1 MNNSNFNPNEE
12 IEAMKTTDAAETPVD
27 DTPAAD
33 KAVAAETATEAT
45 ASEPDVKQ
53 ETVEETASE
62 PDVKQETVEETAS
75 EPADKADDADEAPAS
90 AAYKSAHMTA
100 AAAAL
105 NVEGEEV
112 DIRRRQPRVQKEIKK
127 SRISY
132 EKKKG
137 LYGYGFIAIWI
148 VGVIYMFIVPIFK
161 SAWYSMCYTELV
173 STAEQAAQRGMT
185 SAGIYTEWN
194 NFGNYE
200 EALFKNQDYLPKL
213 TESLGAMVP
222 QVIVVMIFSL
232 FIALLLNQKFRGR
245 TFARAVFF
253 LPVLVAT
260 GPVLAVIKGDI
271 STNGISSG
279 EQFSALF
286 QTDLVDELL
295 QFLGIYNLNEQL
307 TTTIQTITSD
317 IFNLLWSA
325 GIQILIFLAALQQIP
340 TSAKEAASME
350 GATGWEFFWKITFPM
365 ISPMILANLIY
376 TVIDT
381 FIDSE
386 NPVMSIVLAQS
397 RSLRYGLSAAMA
409 WIYFLIVAVALAII
423 VAIVSKFVFYE
434 ND

>member
-33 KAVAAETATEAT
+33 KAVAAETAAEA
-45 ASEPDVKQ
+45 
-53 ETVEETASE
+53 TASE

-90 AAYKSAHMTA
+90 VANKSAHMTA

-105 NVEGEEV
+105 NVEDEEV

-148 VGVIYMFIVPIFK
+148 IGVIYMFIVPIFK

-173 STAEQAAQRGMT
+173 TTADQATQRGMT

-295 QFLGIYNLNEQL
+295 QFLGIYNLNQQL
-307 TTTIQTITSD
+307 TMTIQTITSD

-340 TSAKEAASME
+340 VSAKEAASME

-397 RSLRYGLSAAMA
+397 RDLRYGLSAAMA

>member
-33 KAVAAETATEAT
+33 KAVAAETAAEAT

-53 ETVEETASE
+53 ETVEET
-62 PDVKQETVEETAS
+62 TS

-90 AAYKSAHMTA
+90 VANKSAHMTA

-105 NVEGEEV
+105 NVEDEEV

-148 VGVIYMFIVPIFK
+148 IGVIYMFIVPIFK

-173 STAEQAAQRGMT
+173 TTADQAAQRGMT

-295 QFLGIYNLNEQL
+295 QFLGIYNLNQQL
-307 TTTIQTITSD
+307 TMTIQTITSD

-340 TSAKEAASME
+340 VSAKEAASME

-397 RSLRYGLSAAMA
+397 RGLRYGLSAAMA

>member
-33 KAVAAETATEAT
+33 KAVAAETAAEA
-45 ASEPDVKQ
+45 
-53 ETVEETASE
+53 TASE

-75 EPADKADDADEAPAS
+75 EPADKADDADEEPAS
-90 AAYKSAHMTA
+90 VANKSAHMTA

-105 NVEGEEV
+105 NVEDEEV

-148 VGVIYMFIVPIFK
+148 IGVIYMFIVPIFK

-173 STAEQAAQRGMT
+173 TTADQAAQRGMT

-295 QFLGIYNLNEQL
+295 QFLGIYNLNQQL
-307 TTTIQTITSD
+307 TMTIQTITSD

-340 TSAKEAASME
+340 VSAKEAASME

-397 RSLRYGLSAAMA
+397 RGLRYGLSAAMA

>member
-33 KAVAAETATEAT
+33 KAVAAETAAEA
-45 ASEPDVKQ
+45 
-53 ETVEETASE
+53 TASE

-90 AAYKSAHMTA
+90 VANKSAHMTA

-105 NVEGEEV
+105 NVEDEEV

-148 VGVIYMFIVPIFK
+148 IGVIYMFIVPIFK

-173 STAEQAAQRGMT
+173 TTADQAAQRGMT

-295 QFLGIYNLNEQL
+295 QFLGIYNLNQQL
-307 TTTIQTITSD
+307 TMTIQTITSD

-340 TSAKEAASME
+340 VSAKEAAYME

-397 RSLRYGLSAAMA
+397 RGLRYGLSAAMA

>member
-27 DTPAAD
+27 DTPATD
-33 KAVAAETATEAT
+33 KAVAAETAAEA
-45 ASEPDVKQ
+45 
-53 ETVEETASE
+53 TASE

-90 AAYKSAHMTA
+90 VANKSAHMTA

-105 NVEGEEV
+105 NVEDEEV

-148 VGVIYMFIVPIFK
+148 IGVIYMFIVPIFK

-173 STAEQAAQRGMT
+173 TTADQAAQRGMT

-295 QFLGIYNLNEQL
+295 QFLGIYNLNQQL
-307 TTTIQTITSD
+307 TMTIQTITSD

-340 TSAKEAASME
+340 VSAKEAASIE

-397 RSLRYGLSAAMA
+397 RGLRYGLSAAMA

>member
-62 PDVKQETVEETAS
+62 P
-75 EPADKADDADEAPAS
+75 ADKADNADEAPAS

-194 NFGNYE
+194 NFE

-307 TTTIQTITSD
+307 TMTIQTITSD

>member
-12 IEAMKTTDAAETPVD
+12 IEAIKTTDAAETPVD
-27 DTPAAD
+27 DAPAAEQ
-33 KAVAAETATEAT
+33 AASAETATEAL
-45 ASEPDVKQ
+45 AADA
-53 ETVEETASE
+53 ETVQDTVDTSADEPAEAETA
-62 PDVKQETVEETAS
+62 EEA
-75 EPADKADDADEAPAS
+75 APVAQ
-90 AAYKSAHMTA
+90 KSAHMTA

-148 VGVIYMFIVPIFK
+148 VGVIYMFIIPIFQ

-173 STAEQAAQRGMT
+173 STPEQAAQRGMT

-213 TESLGAMVP
+213 TESLGGMVP
-222 QVIVVMIFSL
+222 QVIIVMIFSL

-260 GPVLAVIKGDI
+260 GPVLAVIRGDI
-271 STNGISSG
+271 SNNGISSG

-295 QFLGIYNLNEQL
+295 EFLGIYNLSEQL

-386 NPVMSIVLAQS
+386 NAVMKIVLAQS
-397 RSLRYGLSAAMA
+397 RNLKYGLSAAMA

>member
-33 KAVAAETATEAT
+33 KAVAAETAAEA
-45 ASEPDVKQ
+45 
-53 ETVEETASE
+53 TASE

-90 AAYKSAHMTA
+90 VANKSAHMTA

-105 NVEGEEV
+105 NVEDEEV

-148 VGVIYMFIVPIFK
+148 IGVIYMFIVPIFK

-173 STAEQAAQRGMT
+173 TTADQAAQRGMT

-295 QFLGIYNLNEQL
+295 QFLGIYNLNQQL
-307 TTTIQTITSD
+307 TMTIQTITSD

-340 TSAKEAASME
+340 VSAKEAASMA

-397 RSLRYGLSAAMA
+397 RGLRYGLSAAMA

>member
-33 KAVAAETATEAT
+33 KAVAAETAAEA
-45 ASEPDVKQ
+45 
-53 ETVEETASE
+53 TASE

-90 AAYKSAHMTA
+90 VANKSAHMTA

-105 NVEGEEV
+105 NVEDEEV

-148 VGVIYMFIVPIFK
+148 IGVIYMFIVPIFK

-173 STAEQAAQRGMT
+173 TTADQAAQRGMT

-213 TESLGAMVP
+213 TESLGAMAP

-295 QFLGIYNLNEQL
+295 QFLGIYNLNQQL
-307 TTTIQTITSD
+307 TMTIQTITSD

-340 TSAKEAASME
+340 VSAKEAASME

-365 ISPMILANLIY
+365 ISPMILANMIY

-397 RSLRYGLSAAMA
+397 RGLRYGLSAAMA

>member
-12 IEAMKTTDAAETPVD
+12 IEAIKTTDAAETPVD
-27 DTPAAD
+27 DAPAAEQ
-33 KAVAAETATEAT
+33 AASAETATEAL
-45 ASEPDVKQ
+45 AADA
-53 ETVEETASE
+53 ETVQDTVDTSADEPAEAETA
-62 PDVKQETVEETAS
+62 EES
-75 EPADKADDADEAPAS
+75 APVAQ
-90 AAYKSAHMTA
+90 KSAHMTA

-148 VGVIYMFIVPIFK
+148 VGVIYMFIIPIFQ

-173 STAEQAAQRGMT
+173 STPEQAAQRGMT

-213 TESLGAMVP
+213 TESLGGMVP
-222 QVIVVMIFSL
+222 QVIIVMIFSL

-260 GPVLAVIKGDI
+260 GPVLAVIRGDI
-271 STNGISSG
+271 SNNGISSG

-295 QFLGIYNLNEQL
+295 EFLGIYNLSEQL

-386 NPVMSIVLAQS
+386 NAVMKIVLAQS
-397 RSLRYGLSAAMA
+397 RNLKYGLSAAMA

>member
-33 KAVAAETATEAT
+33 KAVAAETAAE
-45 ASEPDVKQ
+45 V
-53 ETVEETASE
+53 TASE

-90 AAYKSAHMTA
+90 VANKSAHMTA

-105 NVEGEEV
+105 NVEDEEV

-148 VGVIYMFIVPIFK
+148 IGVIYMFIVPIFK

-173 STAEQAAQRGMT
+173 TTADQAAQRGMT

-295 QFLGIYNLNEQL
+295 QFLGIYNLNQQL
-307 TTTIQTITSD
+307 TMTIQTITSD

-340 TSAKEAASME
+340 VSAKEAASME

-397 RSLRYGLSAAMA
+397 RGLRYGLSAAMA

>member
-12 IEAMKTTDAAETPVD
+12 IEAMKTTAAAETPVD

-45 ASEPDVKQ
+45 ASEH
-53 ETVEETASE
+53 
-62 PDVKQETVEETAS
+62 DVKQETVEETAS

-90 AAYKSAHMTA
+90 VANKSAHMTA

-105 NVEGEEV
+105 NVEDEEV

-307 TTTIQTITSD
+307 TMTIQTITSD

-325 GIQILIFLAALQQIP
+325 GIQILIFLAALQQISV
-340 TSAKEAASME
+340 SAKEAASME

-397 RSLRYGLSAAMA
+397 RALRYGLSAAMA

>member
-62 PDVKQETVEETAS
+62 P
-75 EPADKADDADEAPAS
+75 ADKADDADEAPVSVAN
-90 AAYKSAHMTA
+90 KSAHMTA

-105 NVEGEEV
+105 NVEDEEV

-307 TTTIQTITSD
+307 TMTIQTITSD

-340 TSAKEAASME
+340 VSAKEAASME

-386 NPVMSIVLAQS
+386 TRLCQ
-397 RSLRYGLSAAMA
+397 
-409 WIYFLIVAVALAII
+409 
-423 VAIVSKFVFYE
+423 
-434 ND
+434 

>member
-12 IEAMKTTDAAETPVD
+12 IEAIKTTDAAETPVD
-27 DTPAAD
+27 DAPAAEQ
-33 KAVAAETATEAT
+33 AASAETATEAL
-45 ASEPDVKQ
+45 AADA
-53 ETVEETASE
+53 ETVQDTVDTSADEPAEAETAEETA
-62 PDVKQETVEETAS
+62 PVAQ
-75 EPADKADDADEAPAS
+75 
-90 AAYKSAHMTA
+90 KSAHMTA

-148 VGVIYMFIVPIFK
+148 VGVIYMFIIPIFQ

-173 STAEQAAQRGMT
+173 STPEQAAQRGMT

-213 TESLGAMVP
+213 TESLGGMVP
-222 QVIVVMIFSL
+222 QVIIVMIFSL

-260 GPVLAVIKGDI
+260 GPVLAVIRGDI
-271 STNGISSG
+271 SNNGISSG

-295 QFLGIYNLNEQL
+295 EFLGIYNLSEQL

-386 NPVMSIVLAQS
+386 NAVMKIVLAQS
-397 RSLRYGLSAAMA
+397 RNLKYGLSAAMA

-423 VAIVSKFVFYE
+423 VAVVSKFVFYE

>member
-12 IEAMKTTDAAETPVD
+12 IEAMKTTDAETPVD

-33 KAVAAETATEAT
+33 KAVAAETATEA
-45 ASEPDVKQ
+45 
-53 ETVEETASE
+53 TASE

-148 VGVIYMFIVPIFK
+148 IGVIYMFIVPIFK

-173 STAEQAAQRGMT
+173 TTAEQAAQRGMT

-397 RSLRYGLSAAMA
+397 RGLRYGLSAAMA

>member
-12 IEAMKTTDAAETPVD
+12 IEAMKTTDAAETPVND
-27 DTPAAD
+27 APAAEQ
-33 KAVAAETATEAT
+33 AAPAETVADTTDEPAAT
-45 ASEPDVKQ
+45 AESVVQ
-53 ETVEETASE
+53 
-62 PDVKQETVEETAS
+62 
-75 EPADKADDADEAPAS
+75 
-90 AAYKSAHMTA
+90 KSAHMTA

-148 VGVIYMFIVPIFK
+148 VGVIYMFLIPIFQ
-161 SAWYSMCYTELV
+161 SAWYSLCYTELV
-173 STAEQAAQRGMT
+173 TTPEQAAQRGMS

-222 QVIVVMIFSL
+222 QVVVVMIFSL

-260 GPVLAVIKGDI
+260 GPVLAVIRGDI
-271 STNGISSG
+271 SNNGISSG

-286 QTDLVDELL
+286 QTDLVDQLL
-295 QFLGIYNLNEQL
+295 EFLGIYNLNEQL
-307 TTTIQTITSD
+307 TMTIQTITSD

-386 NPVMSIVLAQS
+386 NAVMKIVLAQS
-397 RSLRYGLSAAMA
+397 RNLKYGLSSAMA

>member
-33 KAVAAETATEAT
+33 KAVAAETAAEA
-45 ASEPDVKQ
+45 
-53 ETVEETASE
+53 TASE

-90 AAYKSAHMTA
+90 VANKSAHMTA

-105 NVEGEEV
+105 NVEDEEV

-148 VGVIYMFIVPIFK
+148 IGVIYMFIVPIFK

-173 STAEQAAQRGMT
+173 TTADQAAQRGMT

-295 QFLGIYNLNEQL
+295 QFLGIYNLNQQL
-307 TTTIQTITSD
+307 TMTIQTITSD

-340 TSAKEAASME
+340 VSAKEAASME
-350 GATGWEFFWKITFPM
+350 GATGWEFFWKITFTM

-397 RSLRYGLSAAMA
+397 RGLRYGLSAAMA

>member
-12 IEAMKTTDAAETPVD
+12 IEAMKTTAAAETPVD

-33 KAVAAETATEAT
+33 KAVAAETAAEA
-45 ASEPDVKQ
+45 
-53 ETVEETASE
+53 TASE

-90 AAYKSAHMTA
+90 VANKSAHMTA

-105 NVEGEEV
+105 NVEDEEV
-112 DIRRRQPRVQKEIKK
+112 DICRRQPRVQKEIKK

-148 VGVIYMFIVPIFK
+148 IGVIYMFIVPIFK

-173 STAEQAAQRGMT
+173 TTADQAAQRGMT

-295 QFLGIYNLNEQL
+295 QFLGIYNLNQQL
-307 TTTIQTITSD
+307 TMTIQTITSD

-340 TSAKEAASME
+340 VSAKEAASME

-397 RSLRYGLSAAMA
+397 RGLRYGLSAAMA

>member
-33 KAVAAETATEAT
+33 KAVETAAEA
-45 ASEPDVKQ
+45 
-53 ETVEETASE
+53 TASE

-90 AAYKSAHMTA
+90 VANKSAHMTA

-105 NVEGEEV
+105 NVEDEEV

-148 VGVIYMFIVPIFK
+148 IGVIYMFIVPIFK

-173 STAEQAAQRGMT
+173 TTADQAAQRGMT

-295 QFLGIYNLNEQL
+295 QFLGIYNLNQQL
-307 TTTIQTITSD
+307 TMTIQTITSD

-340 TSAKEAASME
+340 VSAKEAASME

-397 RSLRYGLSAAMA
+397 RGLRYGLSAAMA

>member
-27 DTPAAD
+27 DTPATD
-33 KAVAAETATEAT
+33 KAVAAETAAEA
-45 ASEPDVKQ
+45 
-53 ETVEETASE
+53 TASE

-90 AAYKSAHMTA
+90 VANKSAHMTA
-100 AAAAL
+100 AAVAL
-105 NVEGEEV
+105 NVEDEEV

-148 VGVIYMFIVPIFK
+148 IGVIYMFIVPIFK

-173 STAEQAAQRGMT
+173 TTADQAAQRGMT

-295 QFLGIYNLNEQL
+295 QFLGIYNLNQQL
-307 TTTIQTITSD
+307 TMTIQTITSD

-340 TSAKEAASME
+340 VSAKEAASME

-397 RSLRYGLSAAMA
+397 RGLRYGLSAAMA

>member
-33 KAVAAETATEAT
+33 KAVAAETAAEA
-45 ASEPDVKQ
+45 
-53 ETVEETASE
+53 TASE

-90 AAYKSAHMTA
+90 VANKSAHMTA

-105 NVEGEEV
+105 NVEDEEV

-148 VGVIYMFIVPIFK
+148 IGVIYMFIVPIFK

-173 STAEQAAQRGMT
+173 TTADQAAQRGMT

-295 QFLGIYNLNEQL
+295 QFLGIYNLNQQL
-307 TTTIQTITSD
+307 ITTIQTITSD

-340 TSAKEAASME
+340 VSAKEAASME

-397 RSLRYGLSAAMA
+397 RGLRYGLSAAMA

>member
-33 KAVAAETATEAT
+33 KAVAAETAAEA
-45 ASEPDVKQ
+45 
-53 ETVEETASE
+53 TASE

-90 AAYKSAHMTA
+90 VANKSAHMTA

-105 NVEGEEV
+105 NVEDEEV

-148 VGVIYMFIVPIFK
+148 IGVIYMFIVPIFK

-173 STAEQAAQRGMT
+173 TTADQAAQRGMT

-295 QFLGIYNLNEQL
+295 QFFGIYNLNQQL
-307 TTTIQTITSD
+307 TMTIQTITSD

-340 TSAKEAASME
+340 VSAKEAASME

-397 RSLRYGLSAAMA
+397 RGLRYGLSAAMA

>member
-33 KAVAAETATEAT
+33 KAVAAETAAEA
-45 ASEPDVKQ
+45 
-53 ETVEETASE
+53 TASE

-90 AAYKSAHMTA
+90 VANKSAHMTA

-105 NVEGEEV
+105 NVEDEEV

-148 VGVIYMFIVPIFK
+148 IGVIYMFIVPIFK

-173 STAEQAAQRGMT
+173 TTADQAAQRGMT

-295 QFLGIYNLNEQL
+295 QFLGIYNLNQQL
-307 TTTIQTITSD
+307 TMTIQTITSD

-340 TSAKEAASME
+340 VSASME

-397 RSLRYGLSAAMA
+397 RGLRYGLSAAMA

>member
-33 KAVAAETATEAT
+33 KAVAAETAAEA
-45 ASEPDVKQ
+45 
-53 ETVEETASE
+53 TASE

-90 AAYKSAHMTA
+90 VANKSAHMTA

-105 NVEGEEV
+105 NVEDEEV
-112 DIRRRQPRVQKEIKK
+112 DIRRRQPRVQQEIKK

-148 VGVIYMFIVPIFK
+148 IGVIYMFIVPIFK

-173 STAEQAAQRGMT
+173 TTADQAAQRGMT

-295 QFLGIYNLNEQL
+295 QFLGIYNLNQQL
-307 TTTIQTITSD
+307 TMTIQTITSD

-340 TSAKEAASME
+340 VSAKEAASME

-397 RSLRYGLSAAMA
+397 RDLRYGLSAAMA

>member
-12 IEAMKTTDAAETPVD
+12 IEAIKTTDAAETPVD
-27 DTPAAD
+27 DAPAAEQ
-33 KAVAAETATEAT
+33 AASAETATEAL
-45 ASEPDVKQ
+45 AADA
-53 ETVEETASE
+53 ETVQDTVDTSADEPAEEETA
-62 PDVKQETVEETAS
+62 EES
-75 EPADKADDADEAPAS
+75 APVAQ
-90 AAYKSAHMTA
+90 KSAHMTA

-148 VGVIYMFIVPIFK
+148 VGVIYMFIIPIFQ

-173 STAEQAAQRGMT
+173 STPEQAAQRGMS

-213 TESLGAMVP
+213 TESLGGMVP
-222 QVIVVMIFSL
+222 QVIIVMIFSL

-260 GPVLAVIKGDI
+260 GPVLAVIRGDI
-271 STNGISSG
+271 SNNGISSG

-295 QFLGIYNLNEQL
+295 EFLGIYNLSEQL

-386 NPVMSIVLAQS
+386 NAVMKIVLAQS
-397 RSLRYGLSAAMA
+397 RNLKYGLSAAMA

>member
-12 IEAMKTTDAAETPVD
+12 IEAMKTTDAADIPENTADAQAIPAAEPTEASVNEATTEAVAQNAEEA
-27 DTPAAD
+27 TPAQAVEAEAEAPSEATQLEAAPSAD
-33 KAVAAETATEAT
+33 ISAAE
-45 ASEPDVKQ
+45 
-53 ETVEETASE
+53 
-62 PDVKQETVEETAS
+62 
-75 EPADKADDADEAPAS
+75 
-90 AAYKSAHMTA
+90 
-100 AAAAL
+100 AAL
-105 NVEGEEV
+105 NAAGEEI
-112 DIRRRQPRVQKEIKK
+112 DIRGQKPRREQKIKK

-148 VGVIYMFIVPIFK
+148 VGFIYMFLIPIIQ
-161 SAWYSMCYTELV
+161 SAWYSLSFTELV
-173 STAEQAAQRGMT
+173 TTPEQMEKRGMS

-200 EALFKNQDYLPKL
+200 EALFKDQNYLPKL

-222 QVIVVMIFSL
+222 QVVVVMIFSL

-245 TFARAVFF
+245 TLARAVFF

-260 GPVLAVIKGDI
+260 GPVLAVIRGDI

-279 EQFSALF
+279 EQFSSLF

-295 QFLGIYNLNEQL
+295 SFLGIYNLNEQL

-340 TSAKEAASME
+340 VSAKEAAAME

-386 NPVMSIVLAQS
+386 NPVMSLVLAQS
-397 RSLRYGLSAAMA
+397 RALKYGLSAAMA
-409 WIYFLIVAVALAII
+409 WIYFLIIAVALAII
-423 VAIVSKFVFYE
+423 VAIVSRFVFYE

>member
-62 PDVKQETVEETAS
+62 P
-75 EPADKADDADEAPAS
+75 ADKADDADEAPAS
-90 AAYKSAHMTA
+90 VANKSAHMTS

-105 NVEGEEV
+105 NVEDEEV

-148 VGVIYMFIVPIFK
+148 IGVIYMFIVPIFK

-173 STAEQAAQRGMT
+173 TTADQAAQRGMT

-295 QFLGIYNLNEQL
+295 QFLGIYNLNQQL
-307 TTTIQTITSD
+307 TMTIQTITSD

-340 TSAKEAASME
+340 VSAKEAASME

-397 RSLRYGLSAAMA
+397 RGLRYGLSAAMA

>member
-12 IEAMKTTDAAETPVD
+12 IEAMKTTDTAETPVD

-53 ETVEETASE
+53 ETV
-62 PDVKQETVEETAS
+62 DETAS

-148 VGVIYMFIVPIFK
+148 IGVIYMFIVPIFK

-173 STAEQAAQRGMT
+173 TTADQAAQRGMT

-397 RSLRYGLSAAMA
+397 RALRYGLSAAMA

>member
-33 KAVAAETATEAT
+33 KAVAAETAAEA
-45 ASEPDVKQ
+45 
-53 ETVEETASE
+53 TASE

-90 AAYKSAHMTA
+90 VANKSAHMTA

-105 NVEGEEV
+105 NVEDEEV

-148 VGVIYMFIVPIFK
+148 IGVIYMFIVPIFK

-173 STAEQAAQRGMT
+173 TTADQAAQRGMT

-232 FIALLLNQKFRGR
+232 FIALLNQKFRGR

-295 QFLGIYNLNEQL
+295 QFLGIYNLNQQL
-307 TTTIQTITSD
+307 TMTIQTITSD

-340 TSAKEAASME
+340 VSAKEAASME

-397 RSLRYGLSAAMA
+397 RGLRYGLSAAMA

>member
-33 KAVAAETATEAT
+33 KAVAAETAAEA
-45 ASEPDVKQ
+45 
-53 ETVEETASE
+53 TASE

-90 AAYKSAHMTA
+90 VANKSAHMTA

-105 NVEGEEV
+105 NVEDEEV

-148 VGVIYMFIVPIFK
+148 IGVIYMFIVPIFK

-173 STAEQAAQRGMT
+173 TTADQAAQRGMT

-232 FIALLLNQKFRGR
+232 FIALLLKQKFRGR

-295 QFLGIYNLNEQL
+295 QFLGIYNLNQQL

-340 TSAKEAASME
+340 VSAKEAASME

-397 RSLRYGLSAAMA
+397 RGLRYGLSAAMA

>member
-33 KAVAAETATEAT
+33 KAVAAETAAEAT
-45 ASEPDVKQ
+45 ASE
-53 ETVEETASE
+53 T
-62 PDVKQETVEETAS
+62 DVKQETVEETAS

-90 AAYKSAHMTA
+90 VANKSAHMTA

-105 NVEGEEV
+105 NVEDEEV

-148 VGVIYMFIVPIFK
+148 IGVIYMFIVPIFK

-173 STAEQAAQRGMT
+173 TTADQAAQRGMT

-295 QFLGIYNLNEQL
+295 QFLGIYNLNQQL
-307 TTTIQTITSD
+307 TMTIQTITSD

-340 TSAKEAASME
+340 VSAKEAASME

-397 RSLRYGLSAAMA
+397 RGLRYGLSAAMA
-409 WIYFLIVAVALAII
+409 WIYFLIVAVALAFI

>member
-33 KAVAAETATEAT
+33 KAVAVETAAEA
-45 ASEPDVKQ
+45 
-53 ETVEETASE
+53 TASE

-90 AAYKSAHMTA
+90 VANKSAHMTA

-105 NVEGEEV
+105 NVEDEEV
-112 DIRRRQPRVQKEIKK
+112 DIRRSQPRVQKEIKK

-148 VGVIYMFIVPIFK
+148 IGVIYMFIVPIFK

-173 STAEQAAQRGMT
+173 TTADQAAQRGMT

-295 QFLGIYNLNEQL
+295 QFLGIYNLNQQL
-307 TTTIQTITSD
+307 TMTIQTITSD

-340 TSAKEAASME
+340 VSAKEAASME

-397 RSLRYGLSAAMA
+397 RGLRYGLSAAMA